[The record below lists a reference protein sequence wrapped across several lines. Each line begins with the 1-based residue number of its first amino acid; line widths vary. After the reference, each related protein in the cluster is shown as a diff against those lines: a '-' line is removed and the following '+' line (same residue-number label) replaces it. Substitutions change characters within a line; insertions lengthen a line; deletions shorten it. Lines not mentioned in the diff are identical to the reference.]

1 MVTKNFKNLLGM
13 MLQSAAATVGVLP
26 VADVTGRIWYS
37 PANFAFPGSRT
48 AAVTTNA
55 TAAGISVGTGST
67 AATENDV
74 NLENTIT
81 SGVSLS
87 LTTPT
92 LGQENGEPYVEYVVT
107 ITNTSG
113 AELTVSEIG
122 YKQTL
127 KGTPKPGGASASDV
141 VCLIDR
147 TVLDEAITL
156 AANQAGTIVYRL
168 KTKPQE
174 DKTVSGVKIVSF
186 TYGSDADVAAMIDAA
201 QQGTID
207 LQADGGWRVGD
218 MRVIHLDAWTGGN
231 SVAHA
236 AEDIAIAISSFADYN
251 SCGCVMQFD
260 FVDCC
265 TGNQR
270 MNSSNTTTGGYGATE
285 MFTTTLPALVLALPS
300 WLQTRLKT
308 FDVLASKGGSDLAT
322 IETVSGNKLALRSEI
337 EVFGVTTYSKPG
349 EGSQID
355 WYKIAAVRVK
365 TSGFSGSAT
374 TWWERSAGSSSGFC
388 TVNNNGSANS
398 NSASYANGVAPF
410 GCI

>member
-74 NLENTIT
+74 NLENTLT

-87 LTTPT
+87 VTTPT
-92 LGQENGEPYVEYVVT
+92 LGQEGGEPYIEYVVT
-107 ITNTSG
+107 VTNTSG

-127 KGTPKPGGASASDV
+127 KGTPKPDSTSASDV

-201 QQGTID
+201 QTGTID

-231 SVAHA
+231 SVSHA
-236 AEDIAIAISSFADYN
+236 AEDLAIAISSFADYN
-251 SCGCVMQFD
+251 ECGCVMQFD

-270 MNSSNTTTGGYGATE
+270 MNSSNTTAGGYGATE
-285 MFTTTLPALVLALPS
+285 MFTTTLPAMVAALPS

-308 FDVLASKGGSDLAT
+308 FDVLASKGGSDLST

-337 EVFGVTTYSKPG
+337 EIFGVTSCSKPG

-355 WYKIAAVRVK
+355 WYKIAGVRVK
-365 TSGFSGSAT
+365 TSGFSGSAA
-374 TWWERSAGSSSGFC
+374 TWWERSANSSTTFC
-388 TVNNNGSANS
+388 YVSNGGSAS
-398 NSASYANGVAPF
+398 HTGASIAYGVAPF